1 MVESMAK
8 KSVKTKR
15 AGKKTA
21 AKKVAK
27 TAAGAKHGP
36 AESASEQ
43 HVSLLKGLYKR
54 WAETKGGNADE
65 IVDLLADDVVWRSIA
80 NGLHGLN
87 FAKEPLT
94 KPNVRSYFENLGKD
108 WELVFFDIE
117 RIIAQNHT
125 VVVIAECS
133 FRHRRTG
140 KSFMSPKVDI
150 WDFKRGKVVG
160 FFEFFDTA
168 SAIRSAL

>member
-1 MVESMAK
+1 MAK
-8 KSVKTKR
+8 KPAKPKR
-15 AGKKTA
+15 A
-21 AKKVAK
+21 AKKPAPKHAK
-27 TAAGAKHGP
+27 AAPPAKRAPTESP
-36 AESASEQ
+36 AEQNIA
-43 HVSLLKGLYKR
+43 LLRGLYKR
-54 WAETKGGNADE
+54 WAETKGGNIDE
-65 IVDLLADDVVWRSIA
+65 ILGLLAEDVVWRSIA

-108 WELVFFDIE
+108 WELVFFDVE
-117 RIIAQNHT
+117 RMIAQNNS

-150 WDFKRGKVVG
+150 WDFRRGKVVA
-160 FFEFFDTA
+160 FFEYFDTA

>member
-1 MVESMAK
+1 MAK
-8 KSVKTKR
+8 KSAKTQR
-15 AGKKTA
+15 A
-21 AKKVAK
+21 AKKPVQKKPKPGPAAK
-27 TAAGAKHGP
+27 RAPAAAGP
-36 AESASEQ
+36 EEQ
-43 HVSLLKGLYKR
+43 SVALIKGIYKR
-54 WAETKGGNADE
+54 WSETKGGNVDE
-65 IVDLLADDVVWRSIA
+65 ILNILADDVVWRSIA

-94 KPNVRSYFENLGKD
+94 KPNVRGYFESLGKD
-108 WELVFFDIE
+108 WELVFFDVE
-117 RIIAQNHT
+117 RIIAQSNT

-150 WDFKRGKVVG
+150 WDFRRGKVVG
-160 FFEFFDTA
+160 FFEYFDTA

>member
-1 MVESMAK
+1 MVKKPTKAKRTAK
-8 KSVKTKR
+8 KAVASKAKASAPAKR
-15 AGKKTA
+15 
-21 AKKVAK
+21 
-27 TAAGAKHGP
+27 P
-36 AESASEQ
+36 PQESAGEQ
-43 HVSLLKGLYKR
+43 HAALLKGIYKR
-54 WAETKGGNADE
+54 WAETKGGNVDE
-65 IVDLLADDVVWRSIA
+65 ILNLLADDVVWRSIA

-108 WELVFFDIE
+108 WELVFFDVE
-117 RIIAQNHT
+117 RMIAQSHT
-125 VVVIAECS
+125 VVVVAECS

-160 FFEFFDTA
+160 YFEFFDTA